1 VEAILR
7 IAAVYLFLMLLLRVS
22 GHRTLTDLSTFDFVL
37 LLVISELVQQAVVS
51 RDPSL
56 TNAAV
61 LCATLVGLDIVL
73 GHVKQRWPRAARWVE
88 GMPILLVEHGRPLV
102 AAMRKE
108 RIDEAD
114 ILAAARISRGL
125 ERMDQIRYAV
135 LESTGGISIVP
146 EEAASS
152 ARHAPSASTAGP

>member
-7 IAAVYLFLMLLLRVS
+7 IAAVYFFLMLLLRVS

-61 LCATLVGLDIVL
+61 LCATLVGLDIAL

-88 GMPILLVEHGRPLV
+88 GMPILLVEHGRPLA
-102 AAMRKE
+102 AAMRRE
-108 RIDEAD
+108 RIDESD

-146 EEAASS
+146 EEAPSS
-152 ARHAPSASTAGP
+152 AGHAPSASTAAP